1 MVAPSVSGLV
11 DEFPRSFAHRTFNR
25 IEPIVEKLGAV
36 SLHTAENVSS

>member
-1 MVAPSVSGLV
+1 MVAPSVSRHV
-11 DEFPRSFAHRTFNR
+11 DEFPRSFARRTFNR